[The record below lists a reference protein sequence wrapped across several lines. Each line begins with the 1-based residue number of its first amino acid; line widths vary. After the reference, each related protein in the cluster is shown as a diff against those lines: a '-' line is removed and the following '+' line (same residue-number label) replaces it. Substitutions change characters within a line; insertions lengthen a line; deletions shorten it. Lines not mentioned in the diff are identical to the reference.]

1 MRFARTLVASWW
13 RGPSART
20 APKVSRQRFRGHIC
34 RCHQIGSPAP
44 FPTFMLAGLIVSA
57 DLPLAERLLRAA
69 VHESGDAVAALH
81 FGLPLKEALIRENG
95 SGSTRYHHG
104 LGPELAESR
113 AIVIFS
119 GASAERDAFPLVDS
133 CHDSRD
139 LHNID
144 EMVERFNLTWG
155 EFELGRLKFEA
166 QFLVQ
171 RLRTRIHRVASAL
184 VQHRRLTADQIEQ
197 ACQRQLCPCC

>member
-1 MRFARTLVASWW
+1 
-13 RGPSART
+13 
-20 APKVSRQRFRGHIC
+20 
-34 RCHQIGSPAP
+34 
-44 FPTFMLAGLIVSA
+44 MLAGLIVSA

-119 GASAERDAFPLVDS
+119 GASAEREVA
-133 CHDSRD
+133 C
-139 LHNID
+139 
-144 EMVERFNLTWG
+144 RF
-155 EFELGRLKFEA
+155 F
-166 QFLVQ
+166 
-171 RLRTRIHRVASAL
+171 RTLDQA
-184 VQHRRLTADQIEQ
+184 TAPV
-197 ACQRQLCPCC
+197 CGTCG